1 MESRTGSHTLFSAII
16 MTESDSK
23 NKTFIVRI
31 QKKKATGGY
40 YLYINI
46 PKQVEKKLNL
56 EAGDFLIIRLKDN
69 KIIIKKL

>member
-1 MESRTGSHTLFSAII
+1 

>member
-1 MESRTGSHTLFSAII
+1 MESSTGSHILFSAII

-46 PKQVEKKLNL
+46 PRGIEKKLDL
-56 EAGDFLIIRLKDN
+56 KKGDFLLIKLKDN
-69 KIIIKKL
+69 KMIIKKL